1 MKASRKDMERD
12 FKKDFVG
19 DIALNLFQRSHFDQ
33 VSMDEIAREA
43 EFGKGTLYKLFSG
56 KEEIL
61 VHVICRGIQDL
72 CARLESKCLDSSQ
85 PTRMLETLFELE
97 YDFYTKYSNLVVA
110 MMLRPDN
117 NLEPEFLER
126 IREQKRLHVSLLERI
141 LKAARAADLAIGTGD
156 REFIRALEA
165 VMKGIM
171 VLQIEQP
178 AMEVNQEQDLL
189 LIRALLG
196 TGLITWV

>member
-72 CARLESKCLDSSQ
+72 CAGLESKCLDSSQ

-110 MMLRPDN
+110 MMLRADN

-141 LKAARAADLAIGTGD
+141 LKAARAADLAIGTDD

-178 AMEVNQEQDLL
+178 AMEVNREQDLL

-196 TGLITWV
+196 TGLITWI

>member
-1 MKASRKDMERD
+1 MKTSRKEMERN

-19 DIALNLFQRSHFDQ
+19 DIALDLFRRSHFDQ

-61 VHVICRGIQDL
+61 VHVICRGIQEL
-72 CARLESKCLDSSQ
+72 CRELESKCLDGSR
-85 PTRMLETLFELE
+85 PTRMMETLFELE
-97 YDFYTKYSNLVVA
+97 YDFYTSYSNLVVA
-110 MMLRPDN
+110 LMLRADN

-126 IREQKRLHVSLLERI
+126 IREQKRLHVCMLEQI
-141 LKAARAADLAIGTGD
+141 LKTARAAGLAIGTGD

-171 VLQIEQP
+171 VLHIEQP
-178 AMEVNQEQDLL
+178 AMEVGREQDLL

-196 TGLITWV
+196 TGLMTLV

>member
-1 MKASRKDMERD
+1 MKTSRKEMERN
-12 FKKDFVG
+12 FKKDFVA
-19 DIALNLFQRSHFDQ
+19 DIALDLFQRSHFDQ

-61 VHVICRGIQDL
+61 VHVICRGIQEL
-72 CARLESKCLDSSQ
+72 CSELESKCLVGRQ
-85 PTRMLETLFELE
+85 TTQVMETLFELE

-110 MMLRPDN
+110 MMLRADN

-126 IREQKRLHVSLLERI
+126 IRRQKRIHVGRLESI
-141 LKAARAADLAIGTGD
+141 LKAARAAGLAINTGD
-156 REFIRALEA
+156 SEFIRALEV

-178 AMEVNQEQDLL
+178 ALEVNREQDLL

>member
-1 MKASRKDMERD
+1 MKASRKEMERQ

-19 DIALNLFQRSHFDQ
+19 DIALDLFRRSHFDR

-72 CARLESKCLDSSQ
+72 RTGLESKCLDGRP
-85 PTRMLETLFELE
+85 PTRMLETLVELE
-97 YDFYTKYSNLVVA
+97 YDFYTQYSNLVVA
-110 MMLRPDN
+110 LMLREGN

-126 IREQKRLHVSLLERI
+126 IREQKRLHVELLERI
-141 LKAARAADLAIGTGD
+141 LAVARAAGLSIDTGD

-165 VMKGIM
+165 VMKGLM

-178 AMEVNQEQDLL
+178 AMEVNREQDLL

-196 TGLITWV
+196 KGLITWV

>member
-1 MKASRKDMERD
+1 MKASRKEMERN

-19 DIALNLFQRSHFDQ
+19 DIALDLFQRSHFDR

-72 CARLESKCLDSSQ
+72 CTGLESKCLDGSQ
-85 PTRMLETLFELE
+85 TARMMETLFELE

-110 MMLRPDN
+110 LMLREGN
-117 NLEPEFLER
+117 NLDPVFLER
-126 IREQKRLHVSLLERI
+126 IREQKRLHVELLERI
-141 LKAARAADLAIGTGD
+141 LAVVRASGLTIGTGD

-165 VMKGIM
+165 VMKGLM

-178 AMEVNQEQDLL
+178 AMEVNREQDLL

-196 TGLITWV
+196 TGLIASV

>member
-1 MKASRKDMERD
+1 LKASRKEIERN
-12 FKKDFVG
+12 FKKDFIG
-19 DIALNLFQRSHFDQ
+19 DIALDLFRRSHFDR

-61 VHVICRGIQDL
+61 VYVICRGIQDL
-72 CARLESKCLDSSQ
+72 CTELESKCPDGSQ
-85 PTRMLETLFELE
+85 PTQMMKTLFELE
-97 YDFYTKYSNLVVA
+97 YDFYTEYSNLVVA
-110 MMLRPDN
+110 LMLRAGST
-117 NLEPEFLER
+117 LAPEFLER
-126 IREQKRLHVSLLERI
+126 IREQKRLHVGLLERI
-141 LKAARAADLAIGTGD
+141 LKVARAAGLAIDTGD
-156 REFIRALEA
+156 KEFIRALEA

-178 AMEVNQEQDLL
+178 AMEVNREQDLL